1 MMNFINLYKNIT
13 IVTIISINI
22 VKRLKHKIK
31 ANMEDIEDI
40 VTCNKI
46 HLSQPE
52 GNKEKGP
59 KQVG

>member
-1 MMNFINLYKNIT
+1 MNFINLYKNIT

-31 ANMEDIEDI
+31 ANMEDI